1 MTRARRDM
9 LQNTST
15 VMLWRALCPPPR
27 RRGGNVSTLGADP
40 TQAQLQSQV
49 NQAMLLQAQAAQFPD
64 APDALRWL
72 TDSYLLLLD
81 TQKKAVAAGMDSFG
95 EITGELIDRTEQAVE
110 DIGGAANKTIGGLVD
125 NANRAT
131 APFTNMVTYLGLGL
145 VVGVVII
152 ASGGG
157 AQAALTALA
166 SRRVTL

>member
-1 MTRARRDM
+1 MTRRERKAALAR
-9 LQNTST
+9 LPSA
-15 VMLWRALCPPPR
+15 VLWRILCPP

-64 APDALRWL
+64 APDALKWF

-81 TQKKAVAAGMDSFG
+81 TQRRAIASGMDSFG

-125 NANRAT
+125 NANRAVSPVT
-131 APFTNMVTYLGLGL
+131 SMVTWLGLGL
-145 VVGVVII
+145 IVGTVVI

-157 AQAALTALA
+157 AQAGLLALA

>member
-1 MTRARRDM
+1 MTRARRAM
-9 LQNTST
+9 LQNTPT
-15 VMLWRALCPPPR
+15 VGLWRMLCPPR
-27 RRGGNVSTLGADP
+27 RGRGGNVSTLGADP
-40 TQAQLQSQV
+40 TQAALQSQV
-49 NQAMLLQAQAAQFPD
+49 NQAMLLQTQAAQFPD

-131 APFTNMVTYLGLGL
+131 SPFTNMVTYLGVGL
-145 VVGVVII
+145 IVGVVII